1 MYDIIEILV
10 FKMGKDEYFLEG
22 GKLICLILFSNGV
35 GYIYSF
41 CIIENYIV
49 VFEVLLVLNLWEVYV
64 YWLKESGVVDWFQWI
79 ENECGRFYVVDRKK
93 GIYVGIFIVDLF
105 FMFYQ
110 VNVFERDGNIY
121 VDICCFYDYIIIK
134 QIYLYNM

>member
-1 MYDIIEILV
+1 MIYVKDFMYDIIEILV

-22 GKLICLILFSNGV
+22 GKLICLILFINGV

-64 YWLKESGVVDWFQWI
+64 YWLKESGVVDWF
-79 ENECGRFYVVDRKK
+79 
-93 GIYVGIFIVDLF
+93 
-105 FMFYQ
+105 
-110 VNVFERDGNIY
+110 
-121 VDICCFYDYIIIK
+121 
-134 QIYLYNM
+134 